1 MFLVEPDGAISR
13 VVEGWNR
20 IDMEGL
26 GAEAGIGL
34 FREGENV
41 PAWKAG

>member
-1 MFLVEPDGAISR
+1 MFLVEADGAISR

-20 IDMEGL
+20 IDMEALGL
-26 GAEAGIGL
+26 EAGIGL
-34 FREGENV
+34 FREGDNV